1 MASIDII
8 LTEDQTEG
16 TKAVISQWLF
26 TEGQVVTKNEPIV
39 ELETDKVMMEI
50 IAPASGVLK
59 TITLNVGDEVNATQS
74 IGVIDTDAVIHQSEN
89 HEKDVPDSSDSIEDM
104 TVQAAVVAHDTIYP
118 SINNR
123 LTSPAVRRL
132 IAQHNLNIDLI
143 PGTGLKNR
151 VTSRDI
157 HHYLKNSKSTN
168 SPISSSEHIP
178 ITSMRRSIADHM
190 VDSLLHTAPHV
201 TSVFNL
207 DLSKVIKHRKLNKQ
221 TFLDQGVNL
230 TFTSYFVAASVAAI
244 KKQPLINSQ
253 LHDKTI
259 EVFNHIN
266 MGIGTNLQDAGL
278 IVPVIKNCENKD
290 LFAIA
295 HSLMDITNRARNQ
308 KLKPADVQGGTFTI
322 SNHGVSGSLI
332 ATPIIINQP
341 QSAIL
346 GIGKMEKRAVVQEV
360 DGHDAIVIKP
370 MCYVTLTIDHRV
382 LDAHQTNEFLSAFVE
397 TLENWH

>member
-1 MASIDII
+1 MAAIDII

-59 TITLNVGDEVNATQS
+59 TITLNVGDEVNASQS
-74 IGVIDTDAVIHQSEN
+74 IGIIDTDVDVTESIDNDASNQSSPITETIEKPIIEEN
-89 HEKDVPDSSDSIEDM
+89 N
-104 TVQAAVVAHDTIYP
+104 TIYP
-118 SINNR
+118 SINNN

-132 IAQHNLNIDLI
+132 IAQHDLNIDLI
-143 PGTGLKNR
+143 PGTGIKNR

-157 HHYLKNSKSTN
+157 HHYLKNNKNVNTTAKS
-168 SPISSSEHIP
+168 SQHIP
-178 ITSMRRSIADHM
+178 ITSMRRSIANHM
-190 VDSLLHTAPHV
+190 VESLLHTAPHV

-207 DLSKVIKHRKLNKQ
+207 DLSRVIKHRKHNKQ
-221 TFLDQGVNL
+221 AFLDRGVNL

-253 LHDKTI
+253 LHDDTI

-278 IVPVIKNCENKD
+278 IVPVIKNCENKE
-290 LFAIA
+290 LFEIA
-295 HSLMDITNRARNQ
+295 NSLMDITNRAREQ

-346 GIGKMEKRAVVQEV
+346 GIGKMEKRAVVQEI

-382 LDAHQTNEFLSAFVE
+382 LDAHQTNEFLSTFVE
-397 TLENWH
+397 TLENWQ